1 MLTKSDIEFI
11 KRNRTEIT
19 QNRTDS
25 VILFKREVIGVDPF
39 TGDEIYGE
47 VEVPAKCTWL
57 TYTSESPGTDDRRI
71 INGAVAEVGDAFAN
85 FDLDVDLSGVN
96 KIKHVPTGEYWIIRG
111 IDLVGIGEPNRQYVL
126 LGKVV

>member
-39 TGDEIYGE
+39 TGDEKYRD
-47 VEVPAKCTWL
+47 VEVPAECTWL

-71 INGAVAEVGDAFAN
+71 INGAVAEVGDAFAE
-85 FDLDVDLSGVN
+85 FDLSVDLNGVN

-111 IDLVGIGEPNRQYVL
+111 IDLVGIGEPNRYYVL